1 MKTWESLW
9 GRIKASLEE
18 LWVALFAWIPTPL
31 GMILR
36 LCAWRWMFKACG
48 SARLAPSITLAGAK
62 NISLGSRTRIG
73 KGCFLTARNGEL
85 ALEDYASVSPG
96 VNIGADDGS
105 VFIGKYT
112 AVGPGSVI
120 RAANHCFERTDIP
133 IIFQGHRAGKVIIG
147 EDVWIG
153 ANCVILPNVR
163 IGRGAV
169 IGAGAVVARDVEP
182 WAIMAGVPARKIG
195 ERKKG

>member
-1 MKTWESLW
+1 MKAWESSW
-9 GRIKASLEE
+9 RRVKAILEE

-48 SARLAPSITLAGAK
+48 SARLAPAITLAGAK
-62 NISLGSRTRIG
+62 NMSLGKRTRIG

-85 ALEDYASVSPG
+85 ALGDYVAVSPG

-105 VFIGKYT
+105 IVIGKY
-112 AVGPGSVI
+112 AAIGPGSVL

-133 IIFQGHRAGKVIIG
+133 IIFQGHHSGKVVIE

-169 IGAGAVVARDVEP
+169 IGAGAVVSRDVEP

-195 ERKKG
+195 DRKMR